1 MSHFEAKMHQIRF
14 RLGFCPDPVGGA
26 YSAPPDPLTGFNGS
40 YFKGKGGEEKER
52 DVGRGKEG
60 KRRGEKGRGGR
71 KRRVNGPPTQIL

>member
-1 MSHFEAKMHQIRF
+1 M
-14 RLGFCPDPVGGA
+14 GG
-26 YSAPPDPLTGFNGS
+26 
-40 YFKGKGGEEKER
+40 KER